1 MRCAAWTSRS
11 PPPPKPTTR
20 GGRCLKPSASRS
32 ATDQGHWI
40 MAKTCMVNRE
50 VKRAKL
56 VAKYASKR
64 AELKALISSANTPY
78 EERADAVAKLQKLP
92 SASSASR
99 QRNRCQIGRASCRER
114 GGQYV

>member
-1 MRCAAWTSRS
+1 
-11 PPPPKPTTR
+11 
-20 GGRCLKPSASRS
+20 
-32 ATDQGHWI
+32 

-92 SASSASR
+92 RDSSAPR
-99 QRNRCQIGRASCRER
+99 QRNRCQLTGRSRCVYAKFGLGRHKLRVATQRGDEVGTAS
-114 GGQYV
+114 